1 MNYDNLTVE
10 SIAQYCAE
18 KSGFK
23 INTADLESQIQHLID
38 IEKAKQLNLTDVLGS
53 KTLESKI
60 ANKRERIKGDLK
72 NAKNIINGNKGMS
85 IDYIIDKTRN
95 MPFLRCKL
103 NLIDELLEN

>member
-38 IEKAKQLNLTDVLGS
+38 IEKAKQLNLSGVVKSLEIKIERDKVNEAIA
-53 KTLESKI
+53 KQTL
-60 ANKRERIKGDLK
+60 
-72 NAKNIINGNKGMS
+72 
-85 IDYIIDKTRN
+85 RN
-95 MPFLRCKL
+95 NRC
-103 NLIDELLEN
+103 I

>member
-38 IEKAKQLNLTDVLGS
+38 IEKAKQLNLSGVS
-53 KTLESKI
+53 KRSICGCGNPKVEHNCK
-60 ANKRERIKGDLK
+60 NCKGE
-72 NAKNIINGNKGMS
+72 IQYS
-85 IDYIIDKTRN
+85 
-95 MPFLRCKL
+95 
-103 NLIDELLEN
+103 